1 MKLRLRRPR
10 IFARTLWAAAR
21 TRPDEVEHYLDTHTE
36 EWEALAEATP
46 EDAADILEELDE
58 EAAGD
63 LLADLEPEDAAE
75 VLEEINPGHAAD
87 IVEELP
93 TATVVEVLEELE
105 PEDAADILAEVDRE
119 TRELLL
125 EAMTP
130 EAADDI
136 RDILEYEPDSAG
148 GLMTTDVAALPV
160 GMTAGE
166 AIERIRQLHE
176 ELEELSYVYVVDD
189 GGRLV
194 GVISFRDLV
203 FARPG
208 AGLDEVMVPNP
219 VAVTPDT
226 DREEVA
232 ELAQR
237 YHLFAVPVVDDD
249 RRLLGIVTADAV
261 IEAVQQE
268 ASEDFAAAMGAGI
281 EETIRTPVRHS
292 IRARLPWIAFDVAIS
307 STVVVA
313 ISRFADV
320 LDEFVV
326 LAALM
331 PLVARIGGD
340 AGAQSLAVVIR
351 SLAAG
356 DVPGQAARRVISR
369 ETIIGLAN
377 GAAIGLLAG
386 LLGYTMQAIQ
396 GEPDPVRIGVAMFL
410 AGWAN
415 LTIAGLAG
423 AGIPLALRRIGF
435 DPALGSNLFLTTVTD
450 LLGFAGFLA
459 VAEAILR
466 R

>member
-21 TRPDEVEHYLDTHTE
+21 RRPEDVEAYLDSHTE

-46 EDAADILEELDE
+46 EDAADILEELGED
-58 EAAGD
+58 AAGD
-63 LLADLEPEDAAE
+63 LLVDLDPDDAAE
-75 VLEEINPGHAAD
+75 VLEELNPEHAAD
-87 IVEELP
+87 ILEDLP
-93 TATVVEVLEELE
+93 PVVVVRILEELE
-105 PEDAADILAEVDRE
+105 PEDAADILAEVHE
-119 TRELLL
+119 STRESLLR
-125 EAMTP
+125 AMEPT
-130 EAADDI
+130 AADEV
-136 RDILEYEPDSAG
+136 RRILRFEPDSAG
-148 GLMTTDVAALPV
+148 GLMTTDVAALPM

-189 GGRLV
+189 QGRLV

-237 YHLFAVPVVDDD
+237 YHLFAVPVVDSE
-249 RRLLGIVTADAV
+249 RHLLGIVTADAV

-268 ASEDFAAAMGAGI
+268 ASEDFAAAMGAGV
-281 EETIRTPVRHS
+281 EETIRTPVRQS

-307 STVVVA
+307 SSVVWA
-313 ISRFADV
+313 ISRFDAV
-320 LDEFVV
+320 LDAFVV

-351 SLAAG
+351 ALAA
-356 DVPGQAARRVISR
+356 DEVPRQATRRVILR
-369 ETIIGLAN
+369 EGMIGLAN
-377 GAAIGLLAG
+377 GAAIGLLSG
-386 LLGYTMQAIQ
+386 ILGYGMQALR
-396 GEPDPVRIGVAMFL
+396 GGPDPFQIGVAMFL
-410 AGWAN
+410 AGWVN
-415 LTIAGLAG
+415 LTIAGMAG
-423 AGIPLALRRIGF
+423 AGIPLALRRLRF

-459 VAEAILR
+459 VASAILT
-466 R
+466 